1 MGENTVS
8 ALAAN
13 AAHELPL
20 LLKLMKPQI
29 VVGHAAAAA
38 AAEAAKQVADVN
50 VCFQA
55 VTE

>member
-1 MGENTVS
+1 MS
-8 ALAAN
+8 ALTAN

-20 LLKLMKPQI
+20 LLKLLRPQF
-29 VVGHAAAAA
+29 VVGRAAAE

-55 VTE
+55 VAE